1 MPKCFWQEV
10 LATEELLKVTLGWST
25 LEDLHENITSWACL
39 DKSRL
44 NENLHGTMCTLS
56 YRLIQIEKQR
66 HYPKEENKVKKYKSN
81 EVQLI

>member
-1 MPKCFWQEV
+1 MFLTRSSGNRGV
-10 LATEELLKVTLGWST
+10 TESYTWKLST

-66 HYPKEENKVKKYKSN
+66 HYPKEENKIKKYKSN